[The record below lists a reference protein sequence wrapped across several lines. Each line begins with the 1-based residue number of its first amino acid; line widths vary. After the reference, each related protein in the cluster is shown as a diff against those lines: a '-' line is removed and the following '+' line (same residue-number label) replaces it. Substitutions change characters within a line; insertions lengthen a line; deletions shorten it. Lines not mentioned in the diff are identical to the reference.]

1 MRQRMKKYKC
11 NACEKGVVVVKRDTS
26 TDPHWYCKS
35 CGERYENIHG
45 KPHVHLPALKEIIKK
60 L

>member
-1 MRQRMKKYKC
+1 MKKYKC